1 MQVVRINEHPLQT
14 EIRSRGLRLWEVK
27 TLLGG
32 EPSESHLSRMLRG
45 ICPMPE
51 ALETKIKSAIENL

>member
-1 MQVVRINEHPLQT
+1 MFKIAEHPLQS
-14 EIRSRGLRLWEVK
+14 IIKAKRIKLWEVK
-27 TLLGG
+27 MALGG